1 MDRDSLER
9 GHAGAIRRYDPARE
23 AGAHSE
29 QCGPG
34 ADAAGVNPG
43 LVEVVAGIIEA
54 GETPAD
60 VGQREAVEEAG
71 CSVTALHPIG
81 TFFVTPGG
89 SSETVAIYCGRTD
102 SSGAGGIHGLDHEH
116 EDIRVLVLSRQEAL
130 DRLAAGAIANVTAV
144 VALQWL
150 ALNHTEIMRIWK

>member
-1 MDRDSLER
+1 MRISDWSSDVCSSDL
-9 GHAGAIRRYDPARE
+9 
-23 AGAHSE
+23 
-29 QCGPG
+29 
-34 ADAAGVNPG
+34 AAGVNPW

-60 VGQREAVEEAG
+60 VVQREAVEEAG

-102 SSGAGGIHGLDHEH
+102 SSGAGGIQDRTS
-116 EDIRVLVLSRQEAL
+116 DVLGKS
-130 DRLAAGAIANVTAV
+130 G
-144 VALQWL
+144 
-150 ALNHTEIMRIWK
+150 